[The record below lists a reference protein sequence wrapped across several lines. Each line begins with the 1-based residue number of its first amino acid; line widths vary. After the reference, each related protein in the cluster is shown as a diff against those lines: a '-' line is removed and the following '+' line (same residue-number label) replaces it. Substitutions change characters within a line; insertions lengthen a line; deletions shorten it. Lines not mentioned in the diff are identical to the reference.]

1 MKTHI
6 KKTDLSALSPLLLF
20 AIFVFCAVA
29 VLLSGAKI
37 YKDYTSRDQIEYE
50 RRTLVQYLS
59 TRIRQSDV
67 ESSWFVGDFDE
78 QIPQETGNT
87 FFYVETI
94 GDMTFQT
101 RVYWHDG
108 ALYELYS
115 IASEDFDP
123 LDGTRLFPV
132 QRLEFSTDA
141 DKIRVTVEYDD
152 GTLTQLFFD
161 PKCEAEG
168 SE

>member
-1 MKTHI
+1 MKTRI
-6 KKTDLSALSPLLLF
+6 KKTDLRSLSPLLLF
-20 AIFVFCAVA
+20 AVFVFCAAA

-37 YKDYTSRDQIEYE
+37 YKDCTNRNQIEYE

-67 ESSWFVGDFDE
+67 GSSWFVGDFNE
-78 QIPQETGNT
+78 QTPQEIGNT
-87 FFYVETI
+87 LFFVEEI

-115 IASEDFDP
+115 IASESFDP
-123 LDGTRLFPV
+123 SDGTRLFPV
-132 QRLEFSTDA
+132 QSLEFSTDA
-141 DKIRVTVEYDD
+141 DTIRVTIEYDD
-152 GTLTQLFFD
+152 GSVAKLFFD
-161 PKCEAEG
+161 PKCE
-168 SE
+168 SEVVE